1 MANEVPMSLGL
12 NSDARATQQA
22 TKYNYNGRN
31 ASMKVSTVKTPA
43 KVDEEAVRIGYEAKA
58 PTGVV
63 PDTSNVTAIKE
74 YVEPVVASKMATV
87 GATLSSSMLVDVF
100 RSTRSALIYDHDP
113 DFKHNGVS
121 DEFFTKQGAGSPL
134 EVKYLAASRNYKDWE
149 DRTKYILDNRMAL
162 QAQSD
167 NPLTAGLASI
177 VDLDL
182 ALAAVPIVGWAS
194 KAGKVGK
201 VAQGSTRAE
210 RIVDAAQ
217 GYRIG
222 AASTKGGRLAQRAGA
237 GVIAGSTVAAY
248 QSLQGN
254 NTLRTE
260 AQQMGDIAVISLA
273 RMFSPIL
280 KGQAA
285 AAPTVTVGYAGEVV
299 PVNQGAFMGAPKPLP
314 LSTAQQA
321 ARQEAF
327 DAADNVRLTN
337 AEIDALP
344 RKGRGAARRALLAEK
359 KAAILAPTKANT
371 QAPPIQAP
379 TVAGTPT
386 SKLDLSP
393 RLSADDIVQNEARDL
408 AIARA
413 EVVGMTDSAIAAL
426 PVEAQEAAIRM
437 RDMVRAKALETAEAM
452 PIATPKAPTVA
463 QARDIEAKRVADEI
477 IAVGVSKQ
485 VENDLV
491 DIINR
496 AATESPPQA
505 VARHP
510 IIAKLQSVA
519 DHMNWL
525 TQGDTNTV
533 VNKLFSNPSKGGGG
547 DDVVSTQNVYWN
559 NYNHKLIDFED
570 SMKAAVAVLV
580 KGKILPRLSGEYTAA
595 RRSVD
600 ADFQAAMQRLDSEV
614 LAYNKLHGN
623 VPDSATLQR
632 MLEAQGNHPSLTKAM
647 QSYLDSDF
655 AVKIYDDAYDKGWL
669 TREVVDDV
677 TGEVRIINNFDDII
691 RRPTYTPLR
700 HSYDKIEATV
710 HSGKATWD
718 EMADFVG
725 AQITR
730 MYPDLLKPKNA
741 DGSFVLT
748 ERQVGQHF
756 IQTQDDVHRGLSDV
770 TSTGM
775 NKEQIT
781 DVLTKAG
788 GLSNKDARILA
799 SDIFDEMH
807 KKGSSVPKHLRRR
820 IEWDWSMTRRTS
832 TGEELSMRDFV
843 DDNIMGTLE
852 DYSRGMAYRNG
863 LSDYGIHSEAQL
875 SNLLQGYLS
884 KLPKGENVQ
893 EAKQFMKNSL
903 NTLMGRAIETNP
915 VPQGIRSAQVVAD
928 LFLLAG
934 SGLYTFVDIATQLTK
949 VGVIRSMGGVR
960 QGLRASFNNLSKLS
974 HTEAKS
980 LEDIISGR
988 LLAGSKFKN
997 FTTRYAD
1004 NFEVSGGIHEAAQ
1017 YYGQTARFLNL
1028 SESLKRFQVGM
1039 LSSVYVSNLKGA
1051 MKGSASELKFMREK
1065 LQIPEDTIIQMQEQY
1080 GKYGTKIDDW
1090 DNAVRV
1096 KYERAIFHDADN
1108 LAMNVHRG
1116 EVPAI
1121 LEYSSV
1127 GRVIFPYM
1135 RYMFGMQ
1142 NKVLRRTVNRD
1153 GYAGLA
1159 MLLAVQ
1165 IPTAAMVAAANN
1177 MRKGKEPEEDLL
1189 LGTLRVTTALG
1200 SLNYPMEIA
1209 LAGLEGGGV
1218 TALVPFSKT
1227 YKLADE
1233 LITGGGDG
1241 ERSLMSIQQNSPL
1254 NAAIG
1259 LHIALAAMQPEDE

>member
-1 MANEVPMSLGL
+1 MANDTRLPLGL
-12 NSDARATQQA
+12 TPEAKARQDAT
-22 TKYNYNGRN
+22 YNYSGRN
-31 ASMKVSTVKTPA
+31 APMTISTVKTPTA
-43 KVDEEAVRIGYEAKA
+43 EAEADVKVGYA
-58 PTGVV
+58 PQAATGVV
-63 PDTSNVTAIKE
+63 PETSNVTAIKD
-74 YVEPVVASKMATV
+74 YIAPVKATKLETI
-87 GATLSSSMLVDVF
+87 GATLSSNMAVDIF
-100 RSTRSALIYDHDP
+100 RSTRSALIYDPDP
-113 DFKHNGVS
+113 DFKHLQLS
-121 DEFFTKQGAGSPL
+121 DDFFAKQGTGSPL
-134 EVKYLAASRNYKDWE
+134 EVKYLAASRSYQDWE
-149 DRTKYILDNRMAL
+149 DRTGYILDNRMAL
-162 QAQSD
+162 QAQAD
-167 NPLTAGLASI
+167 NPITAGITSI
-177 VDLDL
+177 IDVDLI
-182 ALAAVPIVGWAS
+182 ATAIPILGWSS
-194 KAGKVGK
+194 KAGKLAQTASRIER
-201 VAQGSTRAE
+201 VAAMEAGFKL
-210 RIVDAAQ
+210 
-217 GYRIG
+217 G
-222 AASTKGGRLAQRAGA
+222 AASTKGGRIAQRVGA
-237 GVIAGSTVAAY
+237 GVIAGTSVAAF
-248 QSLQGN
+248 QSLQGDS
-254 NTLRTE
+254 TLRTE
-260 AQQMGDIAVISLA
+260 SQQLGDIAVISLA
-273 RMFSPIL
+273 RVFAPL
-280 KGQAA
+280 VKGRAVV
-285 AAPTVTVGYAGEVV
+285 APTATSTAGYAGEVV
-299 PVNQGAFMGAPKPLP
+299 PVNQANFVGAPRPLP
-314 LSTAQQA
+314 LTAAQKA
-321 ARQEAF
+321 AQKEAI
-327 DAADNVRLTN
+327 AAANTVGLTDE
-337 AEIDALP
+337 AIAALP
-344 RKGRGAARRALLAEK
+344 KHVRGAARIRRAEERR
-359 KAAILAPTKANT
+359 AAVAKITGANT
-371 QAPPIQAP
+371 IAPPIQKA
-379 TVAGTPT
+379 TVAGVPT
-386 SKLDLSP
+386 SQLDLTP

-408 AIARA
+408 AIQRA
-413 EVVGMTDSAIAAL
+413 HVVGATDAEIAAL
-426 PVEAQEAAIRM
+426 PIDAQQAAVLV
-437 RDMVRAKALETAEAM
+437 RDLARAKAVDAAEAM
-452 PIATPKAPTVA
+452 PIATPKAPTIQ
-463 QARDIEAKRVADEI
+463 QARELEAATAADDL
-477 IAVGVSKQ
+477 AAMNASRQ
-485 VENDLV
+485 VDNDLAT
-491 DIINR
+491 IINR

-533 VNKLFSNPSKGGGG
+533 VNKLFSNPSLGGGG

-559 NYNHKLIDFED
+559 NYNHKLIAFED
-570 SMKAAVAVLV
+570 AMKGAVAVLV
-580 KGKILPRLSGEYTAA
+580 KGKILPRLSGEYTNA
-595 RRSVD
+595 RRAVD
-600 ADFQAAMQRLDSEV
+600 ADFQAAMQRLDADV
-614 LAYNKLHGN
+614 LAHNKLHGT
-623 VPDSATLQR
+623 VPDNATIIK
-632 MLEAQGNHPSLTKAM
+632 MLEAQGNHPSLTNAM
-647 QSYLDSDF
+647 KTYIDSDL
-655 AVKIYDDAYDKGWL
+655 AVKVYDDAYEKGWL
-669 TREVVDDV
+669 TREVTDAT
-677 TGEVRIINNFDDII
+677 TGEVTIVNSFDDIV

-725 AQITR
+725 SQISR

-748 ERQVGQHF
+748 ERQIGQHF

-781 DVLTKAG
+781 DLLTKSG
-788 GLSNKDARILA
+788 SMSNKDARILA
-799 SDIFDEMH
+799 DDIFNEMH

-820 IEWDWSMTRRTS
+820 IEWDWNLTRRTS
-832 TGEELSMRDFV
+832 TGEELTMRDFV
-843 DDNIMGTLE
+843 NDNIMGTLE
-852 DYSRGMAYRNG
+852 DYTRGMAYRNG

-884 KLPKGENVQ
+884 KLPKGENVA

-915 VPQGIRSAQVVAD
+915 VPQGIRSAQAVAD
-928 LFLLAG
+928 LFLLAA

-949 VGVIRSMGGVR
+949 VGVIRSMGGMK

-974 HTEAKS
+974 YTEAKS

-997 FTTRYAD
+997 FNARYAD

-1017 YYGQTARFLNL
+1017 FYGQTARFLNL

-1051 MKGSASELKFMREK
+1051 MKGTASELKFMREK

-1080 GKYGTKIDDW
+1080 AKYGTKIDDW

-1096 KYERAIFHDADN
+1096 KYERAVFHDADN

-1142 NKVLRRTVNRD
+1142 NKVLRRTINRD
-1153 GYAGLA
+1153 GYTGLA

-1165 IPTAAMVAAANN
+1165 APTATMVAAVNN
-1177 MRKGKEPEEDLL
+1177 IRKGKEPDDNLL
-1189 LGTLRVTTALG
+1189 VGALRVTTALG

-1218 TALVPFSKT
+1218 TALTPFSKT

-1241 ERSLMSIQQNSPL
+1241 ERSLRSIKQNSPI
-1254 NAAIG
+1254 NAAVVAD
-1259 LHIALAAMQPEDE
+1259 LFLVAMEADDD